1 MIKITVKLRG
11 SYLGA
16 DSATFSVSDDTTFG
30 EFGDYLSDL
39 ETSPDARVK
48 SPEFLRSLP
57 RKPCKWSS
65 LAISAWMK
73 AALEP
78 TFNWMSLDFECER
91 MP

>member
-1 MIKITVKLRG
+1 MIKITVKIRD
-11 SYLGA
+11 SYLGT

-39 ETSPDARVK
+39 EASPDARVK
-48 SPEFLRSLP
+48 SLNFLRRLP

-65 LAISAWMK
+65 LAISTWMK
-73 AALEP
+73 TVLEP
-78 TFNWMSLDFECER
+78 TFNWMSLDFKCES